1 MPRKKS
7 SAQLDREIAAVLAVP
22 LVKAVTIS
30 VHPVEDADADDDAKD
45 DDDEDDARDDGD
57 RYVIS
62 DDGDEFDDSEET
74 STPDVQ
80 VAIDERRLHYS
91 TLGRQVVVNDPTGRG
106 WR

>member
-1 MPRKKS
+1 MTRKKTA
-7 SAQLDREIAAVLAVP
+7 AQLDREIAAALAGP
-22 LVKAVTIS
+22 LLKVVKIS
-30 VHPVEDADADDDAKD
+30 VHAVEDEEDEDDD
-45 DDDEDDARDDGD
+45 DDDEDGDDSDDGD

-80 VAIDERRLHYS
+80 GAIDERRLHYS
-91 TLGRQVVVNDPTGRG
+91 ALGHQVVVNDPTGRG